1 MWFYRAIDEDGCYI
15 GEAYRKTD
23 LIYKLV
29 AEFSKER
36 AKSFVIIRVYDK
48 NLK

>member
-36 AKSFVIIRVYDK
+36 AARASIRTSDW
-48 NLK
+48 